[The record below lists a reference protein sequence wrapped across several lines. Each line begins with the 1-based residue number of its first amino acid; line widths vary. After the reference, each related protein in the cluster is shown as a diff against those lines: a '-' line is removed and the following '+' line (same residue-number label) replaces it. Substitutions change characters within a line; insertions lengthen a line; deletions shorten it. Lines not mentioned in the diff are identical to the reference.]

1 MVRSIH
7 HESVY
12 VKREKGREGGRER
25 ASKTVI
31 EGGGGERGVGGGRA
45 LRVHT
50 LTL

>member
-25 ASKTVI
+25 AS
-31 EGGGGERGVGGGRA
+31 EQESDGGGGRRKRSGGRESS
-45 LRVHT
+45 
-50 LTL
+50 